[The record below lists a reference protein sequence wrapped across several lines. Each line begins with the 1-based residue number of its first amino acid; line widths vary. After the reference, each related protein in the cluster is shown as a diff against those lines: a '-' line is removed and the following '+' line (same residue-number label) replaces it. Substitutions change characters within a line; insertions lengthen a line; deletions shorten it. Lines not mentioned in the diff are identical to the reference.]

1 MKLNIKIFYHM
12 RNLLL
17 TIAAMLVAGMVMS
30 AAERKF
36 EVMSPD
42 ATLKAE
48 VVLGESVSYSVWK
61 NNQKILDPSF
71 VSMELSD
78 GTFFGK
84 GASLKKASRSKA
96 DNVLSAPFYKK
107 SQVVEKYNELTL
119 TFKTHKIIFRVY
131 DAGVAYRFESL
142 KKGDYQVV
150 NEKAEFAFPSDNK
163 AWIPYVK
170 RNKKGSSPFMNSFEN
185 LYTCSELSGWDKEG
199 FAFLPLMVE
208 GPDGYKVNIMESDLL
223 DYPGMYLRNT
233 DGDTVLESLFAPYPK
248 IVEQGGHNML

>member
-1 MKLNIKIFYHM
+1 M

-96 DNVLSAPFYKK
+96 DNVLSAVLRI
-107 SQVVEKYNELTL
+107 SLTMQL
-119 TFKTHKIIFRVY
+119 PRAALSPQPGIWPRCWHLSVSVSIPSLPVALIMAAQSVFSSFTVKIHPWAVWARAV
-131 DAGVAYRFESL
+131 
-142 KKGDYQVV
+142 
-150 NEKAEFAFPSDNK
+150 
-163 AWIPYVK
+163 
-170 RNKKGSSPFMNSFEN
+170 RNWAA
-185 LYTCSELSGWDKEG
+185 LRCSWQ
-199 FAFLPLMVE
+199 AMLPAM
-208 GPDGYKVNIMESDLL
+208 
-223 DYPGMYLRNT
+223 
-233 DGDTVLESLFAPYPK
+233 
-248 IVEQGGHNML
+248 

>member
-1 MKLNIKIFYHM
+1 MNKI
-12 RNLLL
+12 LL
-17 TIAAMLVAGMVMS
+17 TLAAMFAAVMVMS

-36 EVMSPD
+36 EIQSPD

-48 VVLGESVSYSVWK
+48 VVLGDSVSYSVWK

-71 VSMELSD
+71 VSMEFSD

-84 GASLKKASRSKA
+84 GASLKKATRSKA
-96 DNVLSAPFYKK
+96 DNVLAAPFYKK
-107 SQVVEKYNELTL
+107 SQVIEKYNELTL
-119 TFKTHKIIFRVY
+119 TFKTHKLIFRVY

-163 AWIPYVK
+163 AWIPYAK

-208 GPDGYKVNIMESDLL
+208 TPDGYKVNIMESDLL
-223 DYPGMYLRNT
+223 NYPGMYLGNKNC
-233 DGDTVLESLFAPYPK
+233 DSALEAAFAPYPK
-248 IVEQGGHNML
+248 TVANIAIQTS

>member
-1 MKLNIKIFYHM
+1 MKKS
-12 RNLLL
+12 LL
-17 TIAAMLVAGMVMS
+17 TIAAIVIASVCLS
-30 AAERKF
+30 AKERRL
-36 EVMSPD
+36 EILSPD

-61 NNQKILDPSF
+61 NNQKILEPSCI
-71 VSMELSD
+71 SMELSD

-163 AWIPYVK
+163 AWIPYAK
-170 RNKKGSSPFMNSFEN
+170 RNKKGSSQFMNSFEN
-185 LYTCSELSGWDKEG
+185 LYTCSELAAWNKEG

-208 GPDGYKVNIMESDLL
+208 GPDGFKVNMLL
-223 DYPGMYLRNT
+223 TCLSLVAETGMWNFLLM
-233 DGDTVLESLFAPYPK
+233 V
-248 IVEQGGHNML
+248 